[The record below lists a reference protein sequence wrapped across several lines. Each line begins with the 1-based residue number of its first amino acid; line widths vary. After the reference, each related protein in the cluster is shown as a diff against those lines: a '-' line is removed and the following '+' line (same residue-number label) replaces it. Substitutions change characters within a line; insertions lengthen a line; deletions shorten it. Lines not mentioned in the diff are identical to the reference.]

1 MILLKTIRYSLTFLG
16 AIEVPD
22 NATNEEIRDYIQN
35 DFEDYYNFDCV
46 NDVEWSEEAYLF

>member
-1 MILLKTIRYSLTFLG
+1 MKIIRYNLTFLG

-22 NATNEEIRDYIQN
+22 NATNEEIRNYIQN
-35 DFEDYYNFDCV
+35 DFEDYYNFDYV

>member
-1 MILLKTIRYSLTFLG
+1 MKTIRYSLTFLG

-35 DFEDYYNFDCV
+35 DFETYYNFDCV

>member
-1 MILLKTIRYSLTFLG
+1 MKTIRYSLTFLG

-35 DFEDYYNFDCV
+35 DFEFYSDFSCV
-46 NDVEWSEEAYLF
+46 NDVDWSEE